1 MTDDDKSNVITLRDG
16 PTVDDI
22 PGMLEHLAKHIRTG
36 DIETDGTVIVIIPT
50 PPANDDWPEV
60 FIYGEHPGDA
70 AIIGHIAVTVTAL
83 SMHICK
89 RQT

>member
-1 MTDDDKSNVITLRDG
+1 MTDKPENVITLHDG
-16 PTVDDI
+16 PLVSDI

-60 FIYGEHPGDA
+60 FVYGEHPGDA